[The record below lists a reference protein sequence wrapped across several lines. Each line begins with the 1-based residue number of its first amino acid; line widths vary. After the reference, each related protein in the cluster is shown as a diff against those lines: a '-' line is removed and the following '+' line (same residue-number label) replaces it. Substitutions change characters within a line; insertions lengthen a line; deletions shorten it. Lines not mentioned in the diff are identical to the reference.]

1 MDSSV
6 ASCKLNVTVKDA
18 NGNPEEGKG
27 SGVLRDVLTHFWQE
41 CFTAVGVGSIEK
53 TPHIRHDMQ
62 KPQWQAIARVIVY
75 GYKEANYFPLQLS
88 QLFILT
94 CLFGE
99 ECIDKPSLLKSFR
112 YHVAEGDRGI
122 IDLLLSK
129 KFDPEDEDVLDFLS
143 SMNCRKLPT
152 PENVETIIN
161 ELAHQELIQKPRYIT
176 NCWSPILRSLQNGSD
191 DTFQTVDGVAQLYED
206 KRPTAKKVNKL
217 FYADTSND
225 VERQSLDHL
234 KRYVKSL
241 EGRAL
246 ERFLHFLTGSNV
258 LSCQSIEVTFTSLS
272 GFDRR
277 PIVHTCGPLLQ
288 LPTTY
293 ECFTELAAEFTNMMR
308 EEQAWSFDIV

>member
-1 MDSSV
+1 MKRV
-6 ASCKLNVTVKDA
+6 YTRK
-18 NGNPEEGKG
+18 
-27 SGVLRDVLTHFWQE
+27 
-41 CFTAVGVGSIEK
+41 IEV
-53 TPHIRHDMQ
+53 
-62 KPQWQAIARVIVY
+62 QARFRPVIVY
-75 GYKEANYFPLQLS
+75 GYKEASYFPIQLS
-88 QLFILT
+88 QLFIFT

-99 ECIDKPSLLKSFR
+99 ECIDKASLLKSFC
-112 YHVAEGDRGI
+112 YYVAEGDRGT

-152 PENVETIIN
+152 PENIDTIID

-191 DTFQTVDGVAQLYED
+191 DTFQTVAGVAQLHED
-206 KRPTAKKVNKL
+206 KHPTAKKVNKL

-225 VERQSLDHL
+225 VEGQSLDHL

-272 GFDRR
+272 GFDQR

-288 LPTTY
+288 LPQPMNA
-293 ECFTELAAEFTNMMR
+293 LRN
-308 EEQAWSFDIV
+308 